1 MEQPSQNESSDSTAA
16 DRAQPAEQ
24 EGSVS
29 EPCQAVSPVAR
40 ERSIAFLPDPDPW
53 RQAEPET
60 HPCIEHRWQGQNGG
74 HSARHSF
81 STASGAA
88 SGAAPDSR
96 ASGTPSVAEA
106 GGLSSERDVAHLA
119 QRLGSQWT
127 ISGRGS
133 TVSSP
138 PSLRNFK
145 GSTVVAGAVSASEE
159 GGMDSDSEG
168 STVSVSEK
176 VSERDAR
183 NGCRVQNV
191 GHRASASLGN
201 GALTAG
207 SPKRGQSAT
216 VNAAEGGAQG
226 MAKGAKASTGFL
238 RARARAPTAEVAAM
252 SDVVTRF
259 LAGMTA
265 NESFALPQAAS
276 ETAQLRLW
284 RGEEGLIQARTP
296 SGATITLQWAFPD
309 KTQ

>member
-24 EGSVS
+24 EVSVP
-29 EPCQAVSPVAR
+29 EPCKAVSPVAR
-40 ERSIAFLPDPDPW
+40 ERTIALLPDPDPW
-53 RQAEPET
+53 RQAEPES

-88 SGAAPDSR
+88 PYSR

-119 QRLGSQWT
+119 QRLESQWT

-138 PSLRNFK
+138 PSLRNPK
-145 GSTVVAGAVSASEE
+145 GSTVVARALSASEE

-168 STVSVSEK
+168 SSVSVSEI
-176 VSERDAR
+176 VSERDGR

-191 GHRASASLGN
+191 GHRASASLGD
-201 GALTAG
+201 GALTTG
-207 SPKRGQSAT
+207 SPKPGQSAT
-216 VNAAEGGAQG
+216 VNTAEGGAQG
-226 MAKGAKASTGFL
+226 MAKGAKASTGSV